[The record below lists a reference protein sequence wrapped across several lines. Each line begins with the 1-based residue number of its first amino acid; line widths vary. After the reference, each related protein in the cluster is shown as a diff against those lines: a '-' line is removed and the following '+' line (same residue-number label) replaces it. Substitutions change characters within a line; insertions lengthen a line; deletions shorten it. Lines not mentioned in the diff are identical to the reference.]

1 MKAAVLIA
9 IFATFGLIQNSQRC
23 SNAAVEKNTMTTP
36 TPERTAKF
44 DRLPENIKPDT
55 EVRKDVK
62 NHKGEI
68 VSYETTT
75 VEKRLNEL
83 KARYKNGKLVDR
95 KGREIRFF
103 EPLCRGVSR
112 GIEGDREDQRAK
124 DRELAELKK
133 KFTVLV
139 VLCDPSVL

>member
-1 MKAAVLIA
+1 MKAAALIA
-9 IFATFGLIQNSQRC
+9 IFAMFGLIQNSQRC
-23 SNAAVEKNTMTTP
+23 SSAAVEKNSMTTP
-36 TPERTAKF
+36 TPERKVRF

-55 EVRKDVK
+55 KVRKDVK
-62 NHKGEI
+62 NARGKI
-68 VSYETTT
+68 VSHETTT

-112 GIEGDREDQRAK
+112 GIEGDAEDQRAK
-124 DRELAELKK
+124 DKELADLEK
-133 KFTVLV
+133 KFTVIV